1 MAPFIFPGSR
11 SPEAIMSQRRMEGG
25 SVRGLSRAGS
35 RAQGRGDDIPGG
47 EFAAYTLLWSDEFDG
62 AAGAPPDARA
72 WQADIG
78 GHGWGNQELQYY
90 TDGTGNAAL
99 DGAGHLAIVAREAD
113 PQVDGDRYGGCG
125 YTSARLTSKDR
136 VSFRYGLVAARI
148 RIPRARGI
156 WPAFWMLGQDFDVT
170 GWPRCGEIDI
180 MEYFGTGPAVIHGAA
195 HGPGYTGGAGLSG
208 SRTVGSSLG
217 HDFHVYSVAWEA
229 RRIRWYINGQL
240 YHTVTPGDLRGKR
253 WVFDHDFFLLLNV
266 AVGGVASQNP
276 GRSVRFPQAMLIDYV
291 RVYTPGG

>member
-1 MAPFIFPGSR
+1 M
-11 SPEAIMSQRRMEGG
+11 
-25 SVRGLSRAGS
+25 
-35 RAQGRGDDIPGG
+35 
-47 EFAAYTLLWSDEFDG
+47 DG
-62 AAGAPPDARA
+62 
-72 WQADIG
+72 
-78 GHGWGNQELQYY
+78 H
-90 TDGTGNAAL
+90 
-99 DGAGHLAIVAREAD
+99 
-113 PQVDGDRYGGCG
+113 RYDGCG

-148 RIPRARGI
+148 KIPRARGI

-170 GWPRCGEIDI
+170 GWPRCGELDI
-180 MEYFGTGPAVIHGAA
+180 SEYFGTGPAVIHGAA
-195 HGPGYTGGAGLSG
+195 HGPGYTGGAGISG

-229 RRIRWYINGQL
+229 RRIRWYIDGRL

-276 GRSVRFPQAMLIDYV
+276 GRSVRAFSADHADRLRARLHTWRMRDLRAAPSGAICLRPCHGPRAGACTVARMSPISSMLKVTWSPAASHGYSSGECRLDSSRMQPPWQVPLPMIEPAST
-291 RVYTPGG
+291 REFQEA